1 MEKEKMLV
9 TKALN
14 ELKLLDSR
22 IKREIDNGDFIAA
35 AKTSETKVTSAVTK
49 EDFKKNALASYQSIT
64 DLIERRSKIKSAI
77 VASNSN
83 TEVVVNGEKM
93 TVAEAIELKTSIEYE
108 MRLLRTLKRQYEN
121 AKSESIRQ
129 NLILDDR
136 IDKYLEVMLGKDGKA
151 KKEDY
156 TDMMDPIRTS
166 GEYSLVDPLNIEEKI
181 TSLENHI
188 EGFQSEVDA
197 VLQVSNCVTW
207 IEI

>member
-22 IKREIDNGDFIAA
+22 IKREIDNGGFVAA
-35 AKTSETKVTSAVTK
+35 AKTAETKVAPSITK
-49 EDFKKNALASYQSIT
+49 EAFEKSAKASYQSVL
-64 DLIERRSKIKSAI
+64 DLIERRSKIKAGI
-77 VASNSN
+77 VASNAY
-83 TEVVVNGEKM
+83 TEVTINEETM
-93 TVAEAIELKTSIEYE
+93 TVAKAIELKTSIEYE
-108 MRLLRTLKRQYEN
+108 MRLLRVLKRQFEN
-121 AKSESIRQ
+121 AKAESGRQ
-129 NLILDDR
+129 NLLLEER
-136 IDKYLEVMLGKDGKA
+136 IDKYLEVMLGKEGKT

-156 TDMMDPIRTS
+156 PEMIEPIRTS

-181 TSLENHI
+181 TLLENRI
-188 EGFQSEVDA
+188 EGFKSEVDA